1 MRVTWAHKAGAVV
14 AFGFAVLLSAC
25 GGDSSLRV
33 QVAAPPAPNTAPS
46 VEAKSPAA
54 QLPLAAPSAPGP
66 LAAAQASGVSGL
78 PKGRVVSGSTRLV
91 IPSIGV
97 EAPMVTLGVDPDG
110 RMQVPNN
117 GTDVGWYNFSAAPGL
132 SGNAVLSGHVD
143 TATSHTAVF
152 TRLHE
157 LKLSDAISIVENG
170 QKADFNVFW
179 MRSWPDDTAPL
190 NLILGN
196 APSPTL
202 TLITCSGTFDRVTR
216 NYTERL
222 VVRAKLPG
230 SV

>member
-1 MRVTWAHKAGAVV
+1 MRNTQLWLVPIIAAVLVTACAGA
-14 AFGFAVLLSAC
+14 S
-25 GGDSSLRV
+25 
-33 QVAAPPAPNTAPS
+33 PAQRPRP
-46 VEAKSPAA
+46 EAGSPAA
-54 QLPLAAPSAPGP
+54 P
-66 LAAAQASGVSGL
+66 
-78 PKGRVVSGSTRLV
+78 TRPLV
-91 IPSIGV
+91 ILSRGEPISLALRAFQTVGGGSYPHLV
-97 EAPMVTLGVDPDG
+97 FNATFDDQDAQGNPVPVLPEALPQLNSEDWRVTPDG

-143 TATSHTAVF
+143 TATSRTAVF

-157 LKLSDAISIVENG
+157 LKLGDAISIVENG